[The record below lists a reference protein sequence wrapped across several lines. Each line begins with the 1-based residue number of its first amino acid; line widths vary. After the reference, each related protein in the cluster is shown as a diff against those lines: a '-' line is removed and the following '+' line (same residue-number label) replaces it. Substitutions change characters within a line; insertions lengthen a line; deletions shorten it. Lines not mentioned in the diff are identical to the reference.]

1 MCVFLS
7 GMSTLVLSLYKYKTT
22 QQFSGCAELWTLA
35 SAAAAS
41 CTKKV
46 KQWHQCYS
54 VTNRGGPTGP
64 QGTANAGNFYIWK
77 KSLNLHKITR
87 TPWITAGL
95 HNHALFV
102 FFIKSFSGAR
112 EVHLGKSCEFGP
124 YYRPNTVWQ
133 SLGGNF
139 SQAFG
144 RQSSA
149 HDSLWTLSLSTEV
162 KEQHNWILKSKHVNK
177 EV

>member
-7 GMSTLVLSLYKYKTT
+7 GVSTLVLSLYKYKTT

-41 CTKKV
+41 CIKKV
-46 KQWHQCYS
+46 KQWQQCYS

-102 FFIKSFSGAR
+102 FFIKSSA
-112 EVHLGKSCEFGP
+112 EPEKSTWA
-124 YYRPNTVWQ
+124 NHA
-133 SLGGNF
+133 SLGLIIGPT
-139 SQAFG
+139 QFG
-144 RQSSA
+144 RVWVEIFHRRLDDTELSPRQQGPL
-149 HDSLWTLSLSTEV
+149 DSEP
-162 KEQHNWILKSKHVNK
+162 QHRGQRAT
-177 EV
+177 